1 MNYSKKEIK
10 LIKRIASE
18 YVENFGWKLLI
29 GNQGNYMS
37 LSYNAEDLFTS
48 SMFTRTDDG
57 FIVPPSNTRD
67 IPFKAQQ
74 RYYDYK
80 LDSVDELIKI
90 IAIFEHVE
98 DKLNLSSIPYG
109 YRYDFHNF
117 IIDHYLIPLEK
128 AKKTLA
134 EDCLEEDIKTLFID
148 YRNEKFQAQNV
159 Q

>member
-67 IPFKAQQ
+67 APFKAQK

-90 IAIFEHVE
+90 IAIFEHVD
-98 DKLNLSSIPYG
+98 DKMPLYSTPYSS
-109 YRYDFHNF
+109 RYDFHNF

-128 AKKTLA
+128 AKKTLD
-134 EDCLEEDIKTLFID
+134 EDCLEENIKALFIE
-148 YRNEKFQAQNV
+148 YRKEKFQAQNV